1 MTTIRFLERGLALL
15 DRLRFGERDPYGLG
29 NVPRHVQMESRAL
42 LRSDGYVIL
51 SNEGT
56 LPPAIVD
63 KVDLATA
70 DLVMRTVWSR
80 LDETFHRSTLL
91 RRWHPLRIMAM
102 TQGSLEVNGSAGQV
116 TDMRAPYFYIGL
128 HAGLFIHTA
137 DRLLRVLA
145 DPRSLPEVGNVEVE
159 QQGRTGTLLGVLP
172 NDPSR
177 RQCAIDLTTLALM
190 AVFAHEVGHI
200 VRGHLWL
207 LRTRFGVSR
216 LYEVGTPNA
225 DSSSETRQQSLR
237 RAMELDADIFAGKFL
252 GTLLFN
258 TKSSGWYDA
267 FGNDQRNLLRMLAL
281 STTCTFRAFDDQS
294 SSTYY
299 HTPFMRAQLLTMSA
313 KHMARQDIPFELD
326 DFRESAWLPEVLK
339 VLRSPSDKLDNEALR
354 RDYDAMLKT
363 LEVVQGLRD
372 ELDRVHA
379 EMDATF

>member
-1 MTTIRFLERGLALL
+1 MATIRFLERSLALL
-15 DRLRFGERDPYGLG
+15 DRLRFGDRNPYGLG
-29 NVPRHVQMESRAL
+29 HVPRHIRMESSAL

-51 SNEGT
+51 DNEGV

-63 KVDLATA
+63 KVSRATA
-70 DLVMRTVWSR
+70 DLVIRTVWSR

-102 TQGSLEVNGSAGQV
+102 TQASLEVNGSAGQV
-116 TDMRAPYFYIGL
+116 TDVRAPYFYIGL

-137 DRLLRVLA
+137 DRLFRVLA
-145 DPRSLPEVGNVEVE
+145 DPRSLPEIGNFELE
-159 QQGRTGTLLGVLP
+159 QQGRTGTLLGVIP

-177 RQCAIDLTTLALM
+177 RQCAIDLTTLALT

-207 LRTRFGVSR
+207 LRSRFGVSR
-216 LYEVGTPNA
+216 LYEVGAPNTP
-225 DSSSETRQQSLR
+225 SMSETRQQSVR

-258 TKSSGWYDA
+258 RKSSGWYDA

-294 SSTYY
+294 SSNYY

-313 KHMARQDIPFELD
+313 KRMARQDIPFELG
-326 DFRESAWLPEVLK
+326 DFRESAWLPELLK

-354 RDYDAMLKT
+354 LDYDAMLKT
-363 LEVVQGLRD
+363 LDAVQTLQD
-372 ELDRVHA
+372 ELDRAHA